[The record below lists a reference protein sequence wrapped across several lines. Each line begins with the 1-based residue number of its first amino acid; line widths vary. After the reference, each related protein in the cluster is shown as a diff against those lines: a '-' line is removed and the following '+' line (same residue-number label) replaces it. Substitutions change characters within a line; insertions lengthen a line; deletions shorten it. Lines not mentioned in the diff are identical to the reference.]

1 MIFLAGAAVLLQC
14 LIVIFYNDTT
24 VDAAYYV
31 GTVSTSVYTDTL
43 ARYNPFN
50 GAALKTFQARYIFSA
65 YPMNNAVWCRMLGIH
80 PIVQAKIVMSCMN
93 VLTANL
99 IIYQIGKRLLEND
112 AKKADLMVVFTCM
125 LQLFCGTLY
134 SSGTFFFTRCY
145 EGKAILANIAIP
157 TVLMCA
163 IWYLQEKD
171 NRNVWIILFI
181 TAISALTFSGSAI
194 IFPVVITAGMAPA
207 AVMNKK
213 PFGLLYCVIC
223 MIPSILYAGVFFACR
238 LGWLTLA
245 AS

>member
-1 MIFLAGAAVLLQC
+1 M
-14 LIVIFYNDTT
+14 
-24 VDAAYYV
+24 
-31 GTVSTSVYTDTL
+31 L
-43 ARYNPFN
+43 ARFGN
-50 GAALKTFQARYIFSA
+50 
-65 YPMNNAVWCRMLGIH
+65 H

-194 IFPVVITAGMAPA
+194 IFPVATNIFVHGIS
-207 AVMNKK
+207 
-213 PFGLLYCVIC
+213 FGQNRIIIYDRIFRNYSASASYALVCFHDHIILLSFPHHVRTTNILCVYDRR
-223 MIPSILYAGVFFACR
+223 LYYTRGYGRSGGGYGC
-238 LGWLTLA
+238 
-245 AS
+245 